1 MPRRTWPGHV
11 LHKRGKSQKQRLEG
25 KKMKR
30 RERGGMVVLMYH
42 GPAIWRGREKGWC
55 KVERERERSRAHTHA
70 CMPYMVWP
78 AYFCKSGA
86 SDQVGLTRGSVGGD
100 VIQK

>member
-1 MPRRTWPGHV
+1 MNLRRG
-11 LHKRGKSQKQRLEG
+11 LEG
-25 KKMKR
+25 RKMKR
-30 RERGGMVVLMYH
+30 RRGGH
-42 GPAIWRGREKGWC
+42 GGVNVPWPGHIEREKGWC
-55 KVERERERSRAHTHA
+55 KVERERSRAHTHA